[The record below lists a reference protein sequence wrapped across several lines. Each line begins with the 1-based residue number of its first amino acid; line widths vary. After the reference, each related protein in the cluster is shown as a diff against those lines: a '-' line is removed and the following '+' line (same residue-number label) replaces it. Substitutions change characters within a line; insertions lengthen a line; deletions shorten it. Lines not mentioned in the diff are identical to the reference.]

1 MKPLRMAILA
11 VAISASSI
19 PAFANSSSDPAAA
32 YCSDLNAAVQEKMN
46 ASMQKRMP
54 SSMPGEFMNDVF
66 GVQEIIDTKVDFGLP
81 SPSSLLDTLFD
92 FAKSKISEGKRALLG
107 EINSTLSSFTKNTGI
122 NLNAQS
128 GSFNAGVIQY
138 TPTLNGSPLSSGA
151 ASSAPPLS
159 GAPVYSNMPAQTA
172 PAQSGSSS
180 GSWGADFFK
189 KLF

>member
-1 MKPLRMAILA
+1 MKSLRATLLA
-11 VAISASSI
+11 AAISAVSAS
-19 PAFANSSSDPAAA
+19 ALANGSDPAAA
-32 YCSDLNAAVQEKMN
+32 YCNDLNTAVQEKMN

-92 FAKSKISEGKRALLG
+92 FAKSKINEGKRALLG

-122 NLNAQS
+122 NLNAKT

-138 TPTLNGSPLSSGA
+138 TPTLNGTTLSS
-151 ASSAPPLS
+151 ASQPLTGS
-159 GAPVYSNMPAQTA
+159 PVYSNVPTQTT
-172 PAQSGSSS
+172 PSQSGTSS

>member
-1 MKPLRMAILA
+1 MKSLRISVL
-11 VAISASSI
+11 AISLAAMSA
-19 PAFANSSSDPAAA
+19 PALANSGDPAAA
-32 YCSDLNAAVQEKMN
+32 YCNDLNTAVQEKMN

-81 SPSSLLDTLFD
+81 SPAALLDTLFD

-138 TPTLNGSPLSSGA
+138 TPTFNGSPLSSGG
-151 ASSAPPLS
+151 SSASQPLS
-159 GAPVYSNMPAQTA
+159 GAPVYSNVPTQTA
-172 PAQSGSSS
+172 PSQSGSSS

>member
-1 MKPLRMAILA
+1 MKPLRIAILA

-19 PAFANSSSDPAAA
+19 PAFANGSDPAAA
-32 YCSDLNAAVQEKMN
+32 YCNDLNTAVQEKMN

-66 GVQEIIDTKVDFGLP
+66 GVQEIIDTKVDFGIRIPP
-81 SPSSLLDTLFD
+81 SFFD
-92 FAKSKISEGKRALLG
+92 MFVTYAKKTISVGKNAVLS
-107 EINSTLSSFTKNTGI
+107 EINNTLSSFTKNTGI

-128 GSFNAGVIQY
+128 GSYNAGVIQY
-138 TPTLNGSPLSSGA
+138 TPTLNGSPLSSGT
-151 ASSAPPLS
+151 ASSAQPLS
-159 GAPVYSNMPAQTA
+159 GSPVYSNVPTQTA
-172 PAQSGSSS
+172 PSQSGSSS